1 MMENAVI
8 TGGSGLLGLN
18 ILLHEPQLYQF
29 HAPSNRRQI
38 NLPNIESSKMDLGR
52 FKSIE
57 RVLKICAPKVVIHS
71 AGMTSVDGCS
81 EDPTTANFING
92 TLPANLAKVCGD
104 LGVKFV
110 HISTDHLFDGTKPF
124 VSEEECLKPLNAYG
138 YSKALGEE
146 GVLENNQ
153 EALIVRCNFFAWGP
167 SYRLSFSDFIFNR
180 LSNGQLISLA
190 DDVYYTPA
198 LAQNLIDTIFALVK
212 KDAVGIFNIVG
223 SERLS
228 KYEFGV
234 KMAEIFS
241 QSSNLIKKVSWA
253 SLRTKAPRPAD
264 MSLSDIKLRD
274 FLGYDLG
281 TSNENIQALKVLMNT
296 SLFKK
301 VRSL

>member
-1 MMENAVI
+1 MLKNALI

-29 HAPSNRRQI
+29 HALSNRRQV
-38 NLPNIESSKMDLGR
+38 NLPNIESRKMDLASL
-52 FKSIE
+52 KSIE
-57 RVLKICAPKVVIHS
+57 KGLKICAPKVVIHT

-92 TLPANLAKVCGD
+92 TLPANLAKVCRD

-110 HISTDHLFDGTKPF
+110 HISTDHLFDGTKSF

-146 GVLENNQ
+146 GVLKNNE

-167 SYRLSFSDFIFNR
+167 SYRLSFSDFIFNN
-180 LSNGQLISLA
+180 LSNGQFISLA

-198 LAQNLIDTIFALVK
+198 LAQNLIDTIFALLE

-228 KYEFGV
+228 KYDFGV

-241 QSSNLIKKVSWA
+241 QSSSLINKVSWA
-253 SLRTKAPRPAD
+253 SLRAKAPRPAD
-264 MSLSDIKLRD
+264 MSLSDIKLRNV
-274 FLGYDLG
+274 LGYDLG
-281 TSNENIQALKVLMNT
+281 TSNENIQDLKLLMNT
-296 SLFKK
+296 NLFKEVK
-301 VRSL
+301 SL